1 MKLNELKAPS
11 SLCKSRKRIGRGEGS
26 GKGKTSGRGNK
37 GYHSRSGSK
46 RRSWFEGG
54 QMPLQRRVPK
64 RGFSNAR
71 FKTVYQTV
79 SLSAISGLEENKVD
93 VATLLEKGVIR
104 SAVKPVK
111 ILANGEI
118 ERSVEVF
125 ADAFSRTAAEKIIK
139 AGGKAIIA

>member
-1 MKLNELKAPS
+1 MKLSEMTAPS
-11 SLCKSRKRIGRGEGS
+11 SLTKSRKRIGRGEGS
-26 GKGKTSGRGNK
+26 GTGKTSGRGNK

-71 FKTVYQTV
+71 FKKVYQTV
-79 SLSAISGLEENKVD
+79 SLSAISKLEEKKVD
-93 VATLLEKGVIR
+93 VAMLLDKRIIH
-104 SAVKPVK
+104 SAEKPVK

-118 ERSVEVF
+118 ERSVEIF
-125 ADAFSRTAAEKIIK
+125 ADAFSVTAAKKIEK
-139 AGGKAIIA
+139 AGGKAIVA

>member
-1 MKLNELKAPS
+1 MKLNELTAPLS
-11 SLCKSRKRIGRGEGS
+11 VTKSRKRVGRGEGS

-71 FKTVYQTV
+71 FKKVYQTV
-79 SLSAISGLEENKVD
+79 SLSAISKLEEEKVD

-104 SAVKPVK
+104 SAAKPVK

-125 ADAFSRTAAEKIIK
+125 ADAFSATASEKIEK

>member
-1 MKLNELKAPS
+1 MKLNELLVPE
-11 SLCKSRKRIGRGEGS
+11 SLNKSRKRLGRGEGS

-64 RGFSNAR
+64 RGFSNSR
-71 FKTVYQTV
+71 FKVIYQIV
-79 SLSAISGLEENKVD
+79 SISSISKLGLEKVD
-93 VATLLEKGVIR
+93 VSTFLDNGLIQ
-104 SAVKPVK
+104 SALKPVK

-118 ERSVEVF
+118 NNSVEVF
-125 ADAFSRTAAEKIIK
+125 ADAFSVTAVKKIEE
-139 AGGKAIIA
+139 AGGKAVIL

>member
-1 MKLNELKAPS
+1 MKLNELKVPN
-11 SLCKSRKRIGRGEGS
+11 SLSKSRKRIGRGEGS

-71 FKTVYQTV
+71 FKKVFQTV
-79 SLSAISGLEENKVD
+79 NLSALSALEEEKVD
-93 VATLLEKGVIR
+93 VEILLHNGVIR
-104 SAVKPVK
+104 SVSQPVK
-111 ILANGEI
+111 ILANGDVD
-118 ERSVEVF
+118 RALEVF
-125 ADAFSRTAAEKIIK
+125 ANAFSATAAEKIEK
-139 AGGKAIIA
+139 AGGKAIVV